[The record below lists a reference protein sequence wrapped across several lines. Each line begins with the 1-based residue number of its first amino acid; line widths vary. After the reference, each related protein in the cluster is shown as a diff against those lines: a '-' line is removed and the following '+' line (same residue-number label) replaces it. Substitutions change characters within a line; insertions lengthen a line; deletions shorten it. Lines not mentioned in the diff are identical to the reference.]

1 MKEDIPDEYHGLFG
15 TGLLPKKSITR
26 RYAAARAGKYTL
38 IAIALVCGLILTTL
52 VYRIVDEARVPA
64 DEIEVVGIDLPQK
77 EKSTTQVSWKV
88 ATYDPD
94 WTENDVEY
102 GRNNVTLTA
111 VWEETHFE
119 AVNKE
124 GEIFTLDGQSDWDL
138 EEDLVRDM
146 CDNDASH
153 VTYMPKET
161 FRLGSLFSGRDYVT
175 YSPGETTRITV
186 FNRSVAPTPSIGEYW
201 IDSDTNEPYVWKG
214 LRWEDASNDP
224 FILAI
229 KEHYRDTPDVF
240 SDGKIWVH
248 MSPDEP
254 IVKGSGD
261 IWMNRN
267 VDDDGTLI
275 PATFAKQYNRTART
289 WENLSI
295 NDLAEEITNPQDHIE
310 AFTPEFCT
318 RAETASF
325 ILANGY
331 TGKASI
337 SEESHPDGFEPR
349 QLESKQRTADL
360 QITLTDEGGR
370 SLYSYLV
377 VNETTDQAEFSPN
390 YIELRPSASA
400 STNWLFIEH
409 RLNYTVM
416 ISQVSGPSDDARD
429 SSYAEIGDFAL
440 GTFDQILR
448 FRGISNDDLSTD
460 LDKDGI
466 VDACDDDIDG
476 DNDEN
481 PIYGHPVYCPGEG
494 IYSIPEVHT
503 FQSWVESNDNNGDGI
518 HDDVNDRDIDGDGI
532 TNLVDGQ
539 GFSQSADYYFQ
550 ERVDYVTDVPELGDL
565 AATLLEKKCSE
576 TYKSNDPT
584 FAEFDCYQAELLLNS
599 SSVLYEDGQ
608 LSKDEWCST
617 LRVLDQPNWFYMCG
631 AAENTES
638 GLESYQ
644 ERGVLIPLLSLI
656 SLGVIFVFVYEPK
669 LILMRIRKFFFAVG
683 VEDNPD
689 AQGVDLWSYLSMTKE
704 LANSFLRLVLTSLFF
719 IIGLTLFIQTFT
731 TELTLIK
738 PFTFVLGGAIILL
751 GGISTYT
758 SLEKLVK
765 TRPEKGVPPAEGLAD
780 GLILLLDII
789 TVIIAINWL
798 IIQGWLVG
806 VVALL
811 FIKSAIKKLIL
822 AGLSLTR
829 TNQVKTDR
837 LRLIVKGRD
846 GWILAASVVL
856 IVGLFT
862 VPLAINLPFVFN
874 DFPSSEPFKAGLR
887 AAFWGS
893 VYVVGY
899 TMIFA
904 IPLSVGAAIWLEE
917 YAAKTRLRQMIQA
930 LITNLAGVPAIVF
943 GLFGLALFLTDR
955 GAGLGLGATVMT
967 AGMTMATM
975 AMPTIVISSQEALRA
990 VPPSLRNAAFGL
1002 GCTKW
1007 QVTQHHVLPH
1017 AMPGMMTGTI
1027 LAMSRI
1033 MGEAAPLI
1041 LVGAVASVF
1050 TEPDA
1055 FFYVNY
1061 QFVPNIDSLLAFIPG
1076 AESQIANLPL
1086 WSDRGLF
1093 SADPTQFTGPD
1104 SNDRGRYT
1112 VLPVQVYVWTGLPQ
1126 TGFKVIAAG
1135 ASIVLLGTLLLVNST
1150 AILLRAHFRRYS
1162 KT

>member
-1 MKEDIPDEYHGLFG
+1 MKEKIPDEYHGLFG
-15 TGLLPKKSITR
+15 TSLLPKRSISR
-26 RYAAARAGKYTL
+26 RYAAANAGKYTL

-52 VYRIVDEARVPA
+52 VYRIVDEAKVPE

-77 EKSTTQVSWKV
+77 IKSTTQVSWKV
-88 ATYDPD
+88 ATYDPE

-111 VWEETHFE
+111 EWEETRFE
-119 AVNKE
+119 ALNGNGDLFE
-124 GEIFTLDGQSDWDL
+124 LDGQTVWDL

-146 CDNDASH
+146 CDVDASH
-153 VTYMPKET
+153 VTYMPKES
-161 FRLGSLFSGRDYVT
+161 FRLGSILTGRDYIT
-175 YSPGETTRITV
+175 YSPGDTTRITV
-186 FNRSVAPTPSIGEYW
+186 FNRSVAPTPNIGEYW
-201 IDSDTNEPYVWKG
+201 IDSNTDEVYVWKG
-214 LRWEDASNDP
+214 LRWEEATDEP
-224 FILAI
+224 FIIAI
-229 KEHYRDTPDVF
+229 KEHYRKTPDVF
-240 SDGKIWVH
+240 SDGKIWIH

-267 VDDDGTLI
+267 VDDDGSFI
-275 PATFAKQYNRTART
+275 PATFAKQYNRTARS
-289 WENLSI
+289 WENLSLNNLSSDI
-295 NDLAEEITNPQDHIE
+295 INPQDSIE
-310 AFTPEFCT
+310 AFIPEFCT

-325 ILANGY
+325 ILSKGY

-337 SEESHPDGFEPR
+337 SEESNPDGFKPNK
-349 QLESKQRTADL
+349 LESIQRTADL
-360 QITLTDEGGR
+360 QVTLTDDGGR
-370 SLYSYLV
+370 SLFSYLV
-377 VNETTDQAEFSPN
+377 VNESTNEAEFQPN

-416 ISQVSGPSDDARD
+416 ISQVSGPSSDARD

-440 GTFDQILR
+440 GSFDQIFR
-448 FRGISNDDLSTD
+448 FRGLSNEELSTD

-466 VDACDDDIDG
+466 IDACDEDIDG

-481 PIYGHPVYCPGEG
+481 PVYGHPVYCPGEG
-494 IYSIPEVHT
+494 IYSTPEVHT
-503 FQSWVESNDNNGDGI
+503 FESWIEANDANEDGI
-518 HDDVNDRDIDGDGI
+518 HDDTNDRDIDGDGI
-532 TNLVDGQ
+532 TNPVDGQ
-539 GFSQSADYYFQ
+539 GFTKSADFYFE
-550 ERVDYVTDVPELGDL
+550 ERVEFVTDVPQLGDI
-565 AATLLEKKCSE
+565 ATTLLEKKCSE
-576 TYKSNDPT
+576 TYKLNDPD
-584 FAEFDCYQAELLLNS
+584 FADFDCYHAELLLNS
-599 SSVLYEDGQ
+599 SSVLYDDGQ
-608 LSKDEWCST
+608 LTADEWCST

-631 AAENTES
+631 VAENTES
-638 GLESYQ
+638 GLDAYQ
-644 ERGVLIPLLSLI
+644 ERGVLIPLLSLVA
-656 SLGVIFVFVYEPK
+656 LGGIFVLIYEPK
-669 LILMRIRKFFFAVG
+669 LVLLRIRDAFIKIG
-683 VEDNPD
+683 TDDNLD
-689 AQGVDLWSYLSMTKE
+689 AKETDIWSYLSMSKE
-704 LANSFLRLVLTSLFF
+704 LVNSLLRVALTSIFLLIGVVLFVQTFSTDLVL
-719 IIGLTLFIQTFT
+719 IR
-731 TELTLIK
+731 

-780 GLILLLDII
+780 ILTLMIDVVSI
-789 TVIIAINWL
+789 IIAINWL

-811 FIKSAIKKLIL
+811 FIKSGIKKLIL

-829 TNQVKTDR
+829 TDQIKTDR

-846 GWILAASVVL
+846 GWILAAIVVL

-899 TMIFA
+899 TMLFA

-917 YAAKTRLRQMIQA
+917 YAAKTRLRQIIQA
-930 LITNLAGVPAIVF
+930 FITNLAGVPAIVF
-943 GLFGLALFLTDR
+943 GLFGLAMFLTDR
-955 GAGLGLGATVMT
+955 GVGLGLGATVMT
-967 AGMTMATM
+967 AGMTMSTM

-1061 QFVPNIDSLLAFIPG
+1061 QFVPNFDSLLALIPG